1 MGHLLHLFKMFVLLS
16 FFLSSFFLVSGERVQ
31 SIATHTGSCFT
42 CGMVEGAGYVTVQV
56 WGSTDCCL
64 SRSLDSDGINW
75 IFGQTDTFSGEDIL
89 ECDGYEIGA
98 PPISISVFHDG
109 TDGISLD
116 WVEVR
121 TDMRSVRCDLDSKLD
136 DHNFLKASCY

>member
-1 MGHLLHLFKMFVLLS
+1 
-16 FFLSSFFLVSGERVQ
+16 VQ

-42 CGMVEGAGYVTVQV
+42 CGMVEGVGYVTVKV
-56 WGSTDCCL
+56 CGSTDCCL

-75 IFGQTDTFSGEDIL
+75 LPGQTDTFTGDDIL

-98 PPISISVFHDG
+98 APFSVSAFHDG
-109 TDGISLD
+109 TDGLTLSWI
-116 WVEVR
+116 EVR

-136 DHNFLKASCY
+136 DHNFVKASCY